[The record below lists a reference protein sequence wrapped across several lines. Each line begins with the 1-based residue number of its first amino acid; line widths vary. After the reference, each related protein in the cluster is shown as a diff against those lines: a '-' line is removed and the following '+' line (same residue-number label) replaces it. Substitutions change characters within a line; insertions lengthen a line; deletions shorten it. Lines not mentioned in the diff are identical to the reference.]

1 MLLLTIFLVYIGVS
15 FICEKSRIIWRK
27 QQIKDVIDKSYHTR
41 SYRAC
46 LNRRPLVMLCTIFS
60 VQYSIDLC
68 LSFCPFFFWP
78 LYCLSAFYLRLLI
91 TTLVSSN
98 SSCKKGDIDPNYH
111 TIEGHSTMYR
121 NNAIN
126 QPDITPGCQWGLC
139 YSIFSFM
146 CMFCG
151 SLFVLLYFFFWPLC
165 CLSFDLRILI
175 TPLVSSSSSY

>member
-68 LSFCPFFFWP
+68 LSFCPFLFWP

-98 SSCKKGDIDPNYH
+98 PSCKKGDIDPNHH
-111 TIEGHSTMYR
+111 TLEGTRPCKGTMQLTNLISPPVVSGVR
-121 NNAIN
+121 V
-126 QPDITPGCQWGLC
+126 TRCLVLC
-139 YSIFSFM
+139 V
-146 CMFCG
+146 C
-151 SLFVLLYFFFWPLC
+151 FVDR
-165 CLSFDLRILI
+165 CLSFCPFSFVHCVVCPSI
-175 TPLVSSSSSY
+175 YGF